1 MIPSTHFIPGFLKI
15 YQMGDPVWSVWPE
28 MMRLTAFLGV
38 SIAIVYVALK
48 YQIRRHQAVQLEG
61 SAAQ

>member
-1 MIPSTHFIPGFLKI
+1 
-15 YQMGDPVWSVWPE
+15 MGDPVWSVWPE

-38 SIAIVYVALK
+38 SITIVYVALK